1 MKKSILNF
9 GASFMLLAMLFSGCN
24 KSEKALLASK
34 VYFDKPSETI
44 TVEGSESEMTHKFA
58 SRLSNMVKNDVTV
71 QYAVAD
77 ESFVNKYN
85 KRNGTEYKP
94 FKAEDAVIAEANA
107 IIKSGDVFAPS
118 TSVTLKNLDK
128 LEGGSV
134 YLLPITIKSSSSPI
148 IEGSKVQYL
157 VISRPLR
164 IRKACEFSYSYWLK
178 YDMPADA
185 KFSSVTY
192 ETLIYVNQFN
202 MSGHHIST
210 IMGRE
215 GELMF
220 RFGDTTISGDQMQ
233 IAGGIQFHAE
243 PHLDT
248 HKWYHIAFTYDANA
262 KKARIYLNGEKV
274 AEGSSDKTSFDLTK
288 DMFVGKIAGFMWGE
302 RPIRALMSEVRIWSV
317 ARSENEI
324 AQNMMFVDPK
334 TEGLYAYY
342 KLDGTDE
349 TIEDG
354 GKIYLKD
361 RSSKGTRALSATG
374 SKLPVIKDLPEP
386 IKL

>member
-24 KSEKALLASK
+24 KSEKALLTPK

-44 TVEGSESEMTHKFA
+44 TVEGRESEMTHKFA

-94 FKAEDAVIAEANA
+94 FKTEDAVIAEANA

-118 TSVTLKNLDK
+118 TSLQLKNLDK
-128 LEGGSV
+128 LEGGSG
-134 YLLPITIKSSSSPI
+134 YLLPIIIKSSSSPV
-148 IEGSKVQYL
+148 IEGSRIQYL
-157 VISRPLR
+157 VIRRPIL
-164 IRKACEFSYSYWLK
+164 IRKACEFNYYYWLK

-185 KFSSVTY
+185 IFSSVTY
-192 ETLIYVNQFN
+192 ETLIYVKDFN
-202 MSGHHIST
+202 KWSHKIST

-215 GELMF
+215 GVLMF
-220 RFGDTTISGDQMQ
+220 RFGDTTISWDQLQ

-243 PHLDT
+243 PKLDPN
-248 HKWYHIAFTYDANA
+248 KWYHIAFTYDADA

-288 DMFVGKIAGFMWGE
+288 DMFVGKIAGFKWGE
-302 RPIRALMSEVRIWSV
+302 RPIKALMSEIRIWSV

-324 AQNMMFVDPK
+324 VQNMLHVDPK

-349 TIEDG
+349 IVEDG
-354 GKIYLKD
+354 GKKYIKD
-361 RSSKGTRALSATG
+361 RSAKGTRALSADGT
-374 SKLPVIKDLPEP
+374 KIPAIRDLSEP